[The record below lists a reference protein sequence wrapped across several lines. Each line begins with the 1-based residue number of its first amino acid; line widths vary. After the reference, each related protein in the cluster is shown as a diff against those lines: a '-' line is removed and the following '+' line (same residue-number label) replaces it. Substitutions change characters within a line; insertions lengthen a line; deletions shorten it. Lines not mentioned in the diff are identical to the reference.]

1 MSTPQKGFAFKDLDH
16 ELWFARRIGTLI
28 DAAFSGA
35 TDRPI
40 RMQRCRLAIIAGG
53 LEKVILGK
61 RPDGKTETC
70 AEGFERLYGEPLQP
84 KQQGKSR
91 G

>member
-1 MSTPQKGFAFKDLDH
+1 MSTQQSSMAFKELDA
-16 ELWFARRIGTLI
+16 EIWFAKRLVQLLTPMFVGTTER
-28 DAAFSGA
+28 A
-35 TDRPI
+35 I
-40 RMQRCRLAIIAGG
+40 RKERFRNAIISAG

-61 RPDGKTETC
+61 RADGKCETC

>member
-1 MSTPQKGFAFKDLDH
+1 MNQRQKTAGFESLDH

-40 RMQRCRLAIIAGG
+40 RMQRCRLAIIAAG

-84 KQQGKSR
+84 KPRKEGK
-91 G
+91 